1 MHQFGWLSG
10 RGGNFLNLHQKDEG
24 TQKGGGGSF
33 RKGGIPTLEET
44 MESDVFEKTI
54 TFSKMWLSSED
65 TRIIIFLVPLLHI
78 CLQ

>member
-44 MESDVFEKTI
+44 MESDVFERTI
-54 TFSKMWLSSED
+54 TSETMESDVFERTITSSKM
-65 TRIIIFLVPLLHI
+65 
-78 CLQ
+78 